1 MITNRGHRARSSA
14 DSYRL
19 SPVPTRLRRS
29 RPDNLALV
37 PGSLLLQRPT
47 WQRIANRLPANAIL
61 IVLPSSQPEQRKAL
75 LASAALLAAKGH
87 QIRVVSADKI
97 LPLGS

>member
-1 MITNRGHRARSSA
+1 VSTNRGCRSRLSTNA
-14 DSYRL
+14 YRL
-19 SPVPTRLRRS
+19 SPDPSRLRRS

-37 PGSLLLQRPT
+37 PGSLLVQRPT
-47 WQRIANRLPANAIL
+47 WQRIANRLPVNAIL
-61 IVLPSSQPEQRKAL
+61 IVLPSSQPAQRKAL
-75 LASAALLAAKGH
+75 LASASLLAAKGH